1 MSTIEEQTP
10 ILDGK
15 APIDISGNYQP
26 IHLEDTVGAI
36 FLGILALI
44 SLVGW
49 VRAEGRYRILI
60 AREERHPLNA

>member
-10 ILDGK
+10 KWDGK
-15 APIDISGNYQP
+15 APVDISGNYQP

-36 FLGILALI
+36 FLGILAVI

-49 VRAEGRYRILI
+49 IRAEGRYRKLI
-60 AREERHPLNA
+60 TQRKDIP